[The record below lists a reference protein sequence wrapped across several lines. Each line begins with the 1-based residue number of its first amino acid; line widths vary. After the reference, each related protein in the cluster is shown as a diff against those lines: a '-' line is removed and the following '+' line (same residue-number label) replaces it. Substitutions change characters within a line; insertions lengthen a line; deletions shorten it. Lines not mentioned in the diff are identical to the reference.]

1 MFSGFITHQK
11 LSEAPREL
19 EALYD
24 AWLIAGRLVEAGA
37 VVPQIYRPMDDIFA
51 VRWIP
56 AVMDDEVKAV
66 TEAVG
71 AAFSHV
77 GPEFLRISKA
87 PAAMH
92 PLLLG
97 EIVLGL
103 FIQSYIV
110 AAWRTHVAP
119 MSTKRVTPFPS
130 ITRSSGASPS
140 TVTVI
145 PP

>member
-77 GPEFLRISKA
+77 GPEFLAFRRR
-87 PAAMH
+87 
-92 PLLLG
+92 LLRCIRCFLAKSCSNSSSRATSSPHG
-97 EIVLGL
+97 
-103 FIQSYIV
+103 
-110 AAWRTHVAP
+110 AP

-130 ITRSSGASPS
+130 ITRSSGANPS